1 MVGSCGGSCLQF
13 ISTFEVADMIEITT
27 PNQTKIVQIMLWI
40 FSLDFK
46 IETKSAFTFSVSL
59 WKFEFSKDSVNTKTC
74 ISFKSLELYKNIRI
88 ICKFCRFYTSLSKW
102 ICNEFVAFSQDVAM
116 ESNRTSLKF
125 SVLYLSSFS
134 SASVCVRLP
143 AHKKIVLFSD
153 QCL

>member
-88 ICKFCRFYTSLSKW
+88 ICKFCRFYTSLSEYVMNLWPLAKTW
-102 ICNEFVAFSQDVAM
+102 QWKVIERVWNFQFCICHLLVLQVFVWGFLL
-116 ESNRTSLKF
+116 T
-125 SVLYLSSFS
+125 
-134 SASVCVRLP
+134 
-143 AHKKIVLFSD
+143 KKIVLFSD